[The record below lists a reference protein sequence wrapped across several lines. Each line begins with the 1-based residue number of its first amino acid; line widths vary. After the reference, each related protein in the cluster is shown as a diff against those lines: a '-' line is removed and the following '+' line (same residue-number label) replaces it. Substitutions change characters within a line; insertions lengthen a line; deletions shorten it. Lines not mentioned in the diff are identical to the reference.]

1 MPEAHR
7 CFLTES
13 FQVTDRSD
21 RMGYQLS
28 GPVLKRCADEEML
41 STGVCQGTV
50 QVTHAGV
57 PVILMAD
64 GQTTGGY
71 PRIAQIITADI
82 ALCGQRR
89 PGSTIR
95 FIPVSAKESL
105 ALLRSQTN
113 QLLAIERSI
122 RIRYGM

>member
-28 GPVLKRCADEEML
+28 GPVLKHSADEEML